1 MSTTGLDVFDTT
13 LQKTQ
18 LWLKEI
24 VAEMH
29 WEQNTSWAYLA
40 LRTVLHAVRDHLPIE
55 EATDLGAQLP
65 MLIRG
70 FYYEGWTLTGKPL
83 KDRHADEFF
92 VSIAQAFRE
101 DSRINPENVTRA
113 VFRVLSRHITAG
125 ERGDVVQ
132 NLPAPLRALW
142 PQEPQT

>member
-24 VAEMH
+24 VTELH
-29 WEQNTSWAYLA
+29 WQQHPSWAYLA
-40 LRTVLHAVRDHLPIE
+40 LRSVLHALRDHLPIE

-65 MLIRG
+65 MLVRG
-70 FYYEGWTLTGKPL
+70 LYYEGWTLTRKPIR
-83 KDRHADEFF
+83 DRHADEFF
-92 VSIAQAFRE
+92 IAIAQAFRE
-101 DSRINPENVTRA
+101 DARIDPDIVARA

-125 ERGDVVQ
+125 ERGDVIQ
-132 NLPAPLRALW
+132 ELPASLRALW
-142 PQEPQT
+142 PQESQP

>member
-1 MSTTGLDVFDTT
+1 MSTTGLEVFDTT

-24 VAEMH
+24 VTELE
-29 WEQNTSWAYLA
+29 WQQNPSWAYLA
-40 LRTVLHAVRDHLPIE
+40 LRTVLHALREHLTIE

-70 FYYEGWTLTGKPL
+70 LYYEGWTLTGKPI

-92 VSIAQAFRE
+92 VHIAQSFRE
-101 DSRINPENVTRA
+101 DAWIDPERVARA

-125 ERGDVVQ
+125 ERGDIIH
-132 NLPAPLRALW
+132 NLPAPLRELW
-142 PQEPQT
+142 QPDTRT

>member
-24 VAEMH
+24 ETELH
-29 WEQNTSWAYLA
+29 WEQNPPWAYLA
-40 LRTVLHAVRDHLPIE
+40 LRSVLHALRDHLPIE

-65 MLIRG
+65 MLVRG
-70 FYYEGWTLTGKPL
+70 LYYEGWTLTGKPIR
-83 KDRHADEFF
+83 DRYADEFF
-92 VSIAQAFRE
+92 VAIAQAFRE
-101 DSRINPENVTRA
+101 DARIDPDIVARA

-132 NLPAPLRALW
+132 ELPAPLRALW
-142 PQEPQT
+142 PQESQT

>member
-1 MSTTGLDVFDTT
+1 MSITGLEVFDTT
-13 LQKTQ
+13 LQKTH

-24 VAEMH
+24 VTELEWQH
-29 WEQNTSWAYLA
+29 NPSWAYLA
-40 LRTVLHAVRDHLPIE
+40 LRTVLHALRDHLTIE

-70 FYYEGWTLTGKPL
+70 FYYEGWTLTGKPI

-92 VSIAQAFRE
+92 VQIAQAFRE
-101 DSRINPENVTRA
+101 DARIDPEKVARA

-125 ERGDVVQ
+125 ELGDVIQ

-142 PQEPQT
+142 PQETQT